1 MTVFDE
7 YLILTCKHYLV
18 TLLFNFLQILLRA
31 KTTVIYDNRYL
42 IVSGTMIKV
51 IKPFFVQNLIS
62 ELILRKVFRF
72 RYEILL
78 RKLFA

>member
-51 IKPFFVQNLIS
+51 IKPFFAQNLIF